1 MWWPFRRTKG
11 PVCVMCKSKI
21 MTRREDEVMKLV
33 IEGEGNKEIA
43 YRLGITEQTVKN
55 YVSAVLKKLCAKNR
69 THAAR
74 LYQEEHNGL

>member
-1 MWWPFRRTKG
+1 
-11 PVCVMCKSKI
+11 MCKSQI
-21 MTRREDEVMKLV
+21 LTHREDEVMKLV

-43 YRLGITEQTVKN
+43 YRLGISEQTVKN
-55 YVSAVLKKLCAKNR
+55 HVSVIMQKLCAKNR